1 MTRSSAIGAFIGM
14 MPGLGSAVACFVAY
28 GEEKRRSKNKKLWGT
43 GIVEGV
49 AAPESAN
56 NAVSGPTMIPL
67 LTLGIPGSTIAAIL
81 IGVFLIHG
89 IQVGPTI
96 FATSKELVYGLFA
109 CGLLGIVTYGIIG
122 YFFGPYLE
130 ELSLF
135 SLQI

>member
-1 MTRSSAIGAFIGM
+1 
-14 MPGLGSAVACFVAY
+14 
-28 GEEKRRSKNKKLWGT
+28 
-43 GIVEGV
+43 
-49 AAPESAN
+49 
-56 NAVSGPTMIPL
+56 MIPL

-122 YFFGPYLE
+122 YFLVLYLE
-130 ELSLF
+130 EL
-135 SLQI
+135 